1 MGHAPISED
10 ERELE
15 NPDTVSLADRASPG
29 ELADRASPGE
39 LVFEKKKK

>member
-1 MGHAPISED
+1 MGRVPISED

-29 ELADRASPGE
+29 EL
-39 LVFEKKKK
+39 VFEKKKIVQ